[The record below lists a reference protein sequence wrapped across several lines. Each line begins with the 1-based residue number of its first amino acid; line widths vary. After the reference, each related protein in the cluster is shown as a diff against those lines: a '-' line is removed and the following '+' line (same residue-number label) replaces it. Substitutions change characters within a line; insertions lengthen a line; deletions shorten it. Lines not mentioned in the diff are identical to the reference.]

1 MIAICTCIIS
11 FFSCLH
17 AQNSVV
23 WVNEKCIWWHTK
35 EQCEFCQRGAQTAH
49 SIWSSTKQNQ
59 KNKSKQNIRILKALF
74 FFQLFKMKVFYIGS
88 FKWKVVPF
96 QFFPWATKVFFL
108 FLLFCLLHFLC
119 HRRMQKKNKEWK
131 QWKKNGG
138 KYRCL
143 KVSSKI
149 SNFTVILNI
158 KLENYSVWSNNVR
171 FLFKVRLCCHWSC

>member
-1 MIAICTCIIS
+1 MHKTQLFESMRNVFGDTLKSNVNSVKEVHKQLILFEVQQNKTRKTNQNKTLEYLKLYF
-11 FFSCLH
+11 FFSFSKWKYFILE
-17 AQNSVV
+17 VL
-23 WVNEKCIWWHTK
+23 
-35 EQCEFCQRGAQTAH
+35 CE
-49 SIWSSTKQNQ
+49 
-59 KNKSKQNIRILKALF
+59 L
-74 FFQLFKMKVFYIGS
+74 

-96 QFFPWATKVFFL
+96 QFFPWTTKVFFL